1 MLLKHPAPFSA
12 SILEALA
19 LGLEGAHGILLDPF
33 AGTGRVHSLARPG
46 LRTIGIELEVPWLR
60 HSAVYASTMRADAC
74 SLPLRSRCVDFIA
87 TSPCYGNRFADHHQA
102 RDGSQRRSYTH
113 DLRAMTG
120 DNAYV
125 MHPRNAGTMRFS
137 SWAYKVLHQEAWA
150 ECFRVMKRGGLMLL
164 NVSNFVEAHRE
175 VLAARWHLLT
185 CLAAGFDVEQIRR
198 IPTPRL
204 RHGENREHRVD
215 GEMVLYL
222 RRPATS

>member
-33 AGTGRVHSLARPG
+33 AGIGRVHSLSRPG
-46 LRTIGIELEVPWLR
+46 LSSIGIELEVPWLVANDGR
-60 HSAVYASTMRADAC
+60 TIRADAC
-74 SLPLRSRCVDFIA
+74 SLPLRPRCIDYVV

-102 RDGSQRRSYTH
+102 RDGSTRRSYTH

-120 DNAYV
+120 DDSYV
-125 MHPRNAGTMRFS
+125 MHPRNAGTMPFS

-150 ECFRVMKRGGLMLL
+150 ECFRVLKRGGLMLL
-164 NVSNFVEAHRE
+164 NVSNFVQHDRQ
-175 VLAARWHLLT
+175 VKVAAWHLTT
-185 CLAAGFDVEQIRR
+185 CLAAGFDIEQIKRVA
-198 IPTPRL
+198 TPRY
-204 RHGENREHRVD
+204 RKGQNYEARVD
-215 GEMVLYL
+215 GEMILYL